1 MEYTKNNNALTPAL
15 SRREKGSI
23 SEPNTQPQRNPFWQS
38 ARILLQYKPQLS
50 LAAVGALI
58 SAGCFGAGLGM
69 LIPIFK
75 LLLQDQQNLPAIVT
89 TYLAPQGAAP
99 WRQTLAEGLL
109 PYLPSDHFHGFIG
122 VMLVIAVLSIIGS
135 GGRYLHEFLVITVCN
150 RAAMNWRKQL
160 FERLVQAPLPELWA
174 RGTSEQVSRV
184 MVDAS
189 ILGNGYQTILGRTTA
204 DILKGVAA
212 LILALLINWQ
222 LTLAALVIAP
232 LLAVLLR
239 KFGKRIRRAA
249 SAALGER
256 SKLLHALHE
265 TASGM
270 AVVKVH
276 GAEGYERRRFA
287 RINRTLFQQE
297 MKARQAKAMS
307 SPVIETLAQYM
318 VMIIAGGAAF
328 LIFRKGWDPAEF
340 IMVLGALA
348 MAGASMRPLTNMSTQ
363 IRETEAAAARVLEA
377 LQTPVEPVSLED
389 RLSLPSLPRHQRDIV
404 FDQVSVRYAGAARPA
419 VDDVSLHV
427 PYGQTIAIVGG
438 NGSGKTTLLNL
449 IPRLL
454 VPEKGRIMIDGYDLA
469 QVNLRSLRQQIAVV
483 TQQTILFQG
492 TIAENIAYGRR
503 WVSMPNI
510 IAAAKAAFAD
520 EFICALPDGY
530 EHLLGEGGSG
540 LSGGQKQRLC
550 IARAILRNPA
560 ILVLDEATSQIDAD
574 SEAKITQALHQL
586 RHGRTTFIIA
596 HRLSTVVDADVIVVM
611 ELGRVIGR
619 GKHAELLDRCATY
632 QNLVQTQLLPSA
644 ST

>member
-1 MEYTKNNNALTPAL
+1 MAQP
-15 SRREKGSI
+15 
-23 SEPNTQPQRNPFWQS
+23 QPQRNPFWQS

-50 LAAVGALI
+50 LAAVGALL
-58 SAGCFGAGLGM
+58 SAACFGAGLGM

-75 LLLQDQQNLPAIVT
+75 LLLADQQNLPQIVT
-89 TYLAPQGAAP
+89 TYLAPEGATA
-99 WRQTLAEGLL
+99 WRQNLADALL
-109 PYLPSDHFHGFIG
+109 PYLPNDHFYGFVV

-135 GGRYLHEFLVITVCN
+135 CGRYMHEYLVITVCN

-174 RGTSEQVSRV
+174 RGTSDQVSRV

-189 ILGNGYQTILGRTTA
+189 MLGGGYQTILGRATA

-212 LILALLINWQ
+212 LVLAMVINWQ

-265 TASGM
+265 TSSGM

-297 MKARQAKAMS
+297 MKARQAKALS
-307 SPVIETLAQYM
+307 SPVIETLAQFM

-340 IMVLGALA
+340 ILVLAALA
-348 MAGASMRPLTNMSTQ
+348 VAGASLRPLTNMSTQ

-377 LQTPVEPVSLED
+377 LQTPMEPVNLDD
-389 RLSLPSLPRHQRDIV
+389 RLKMPMLLRHQRDIV
-404 FDQVSVRYAGAARPA
+404 FDHVWVRYQGAARSA
-419 VDDVSLHV
+419 VDDVSLNV
-427 PYGQTIAIVGG
+427 PFGQTIAIVGA

-454 VPEKGRIMIDGYDLA
+454 VAEKGRIMIDGVDLA

-492 TIAENIAYGRR
+492 TIAQNIAYGRR
-503 WVSMPNI
+503 WVSKADI
-510 IAAAKAAFAD
+510 VAAAQAAFAD
-520 EFICALPDGY
+520 EFITALPQGY
-530 EHLLGEGGSG
+530 DHLLGEGGSG

-550 IARAILRNPA
+550 IARAILRNPT
-560 ILVLDEATSQIDAD
+560 ILILDEATSQIDAD

-611 ELGRVIGR
+611 EHGRVIAQ
-619 GKHAELLDRCATY
+619 GKHHELLDTCITY
-632 QNLVQTQLLPSA
+632 QNLVQTQLLPGA
-644 ST
+644 SQ